1 MANTYTQIYLQIVFG
16 IRGKGNSLPVK
27 HKNQHHGYVAEIIA
41 NRGSK
46 LLIANSMHDHI
57 HLLVGCKPSM
67 SLSDLVRDVKSNS
80 SLMMKQNELVLPS
93 FKWQDGYGAFS
104 YGRSQL
110 PDVISYIENQEEHH
124 SKRTFR
130 EEYIQ
135 FLDLFGIEYDVKYL
149 FDDDQV

>member
-27 HKNQHHGYVAEIIA
+27 EKHRLHGYIAEIVA
-41 NRGSK
+41 NRSSK

-57 HLLVGCKPSM
+57 HLLVGCKPSI
-67 SLSDLVRDVKSNS
+67 SVSDLVRDIKSNS
-80 SLMMKQNELVLPS
+80 SLMMKESNLVLPS

-110 PDVISYIENQEEHH
+110 PEVIAYIENQEEHH
-124 SKRTFR
+124 RVRTFR

-135 FLDLFGIEYDVKYL
+135 FLELFGIEYDPEWV
-149 FDDDQV
+149 FDKDQL